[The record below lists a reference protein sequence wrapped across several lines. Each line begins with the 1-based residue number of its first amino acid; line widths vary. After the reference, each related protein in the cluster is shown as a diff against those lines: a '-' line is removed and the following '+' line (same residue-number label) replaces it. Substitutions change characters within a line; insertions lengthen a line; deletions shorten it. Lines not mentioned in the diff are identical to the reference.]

1 VSLQSTISSLRTR
14 RMLTWFVPAVG
25 LALYLIL
32 VPQVPD
38 FAAQATRAAIFDRLG
53 SVTWW
58 PGWYG
63 GMELPTYSVLA
74 PGIMATIG
82 HLVGSSDAGV
92 AITGAI
98 ASAITMWVG
107 HQLLKG
113 SARPRAAS
121 VAFAGTVLINL
132 FGGRITFL
140 VGLAAAMLAVYALVH
155 RHPWLA
161 GLATIASVL
170 DSPLAGLFTGIVA
183 AAVLVSD
190 RTRRPQALVV
200 GGATALS
207 LGALAVL
214 FRSPG
219 VMGSPPAQI
228 LFALLGIVLVMIACR
243 EEPTIRAGAAIVAVG
258 LLVCLVVPNSVGLNL
273 TRMVWLL
280 AAPLI
285 VGYGHRPDKHVVALT
300 ALALVF
306 PAVDVT
312 WQLAEADSPS
322 ASAPYYQPLLAQLG
336 QRLDSGDRIGQ
347 RVEVVEPQTKGAA
360 RYVGETTAVARGWE
374 RQADVVD
381 NPIFYDKG
389 ALNPASYRAWLD
401 ELAVAYVAVPS
412 TKLDFASVD
421 EAKLIATGLPYL
433 HLVWSNPDWKLYRV
447 ADPAPL
453 VKGAQII
460 SMSGNQLRM
469 QVTRPGPVPIQIRWS
484 SHLAVLDGT
493 VPVSLGVRARGCL
506 SQNGDWTLL
515 HAHRAGTFV
524 LTSDFDVLPDR
535 HQRGGVCPKPGS

>member
-14 RMLTWFVPAVG
+14 RMLTWFVPVVG

-53 SVTWW
+53 SVSWW

-82 HLVGSSDAGV
+82 HLVGSSDGGV

-98 ASAITMWVG
+98 ASAISMWVG
-107 HQLLKG
+107 HQLLRG

-161 GLATIASVL
+161 GVATIVSVL
-170 DSPLAGLFTGIVA
+170 GSPLAGLFTGIVA

-200 GGATALS
+200 GVATALS

-228 LFALLGIVLVMIACR
+228 LFALLGIVLVLIACR
-243 EEPTIRAGAAIVAVG
+243 QEPTIRAGAVIVAVG

-285 VGYGHRPDKHVVALT
+285 VGYGHRPDKHVLALT
-300 ALALVF
+300 CLALVF

-322 ASAPYYQPLLAQLG
+322 ASASYYQPLLAQLG
-336 QRLDSGDRIGQ
+336 QRLDSGDHIGQ

-360 RYVGETTAVARGWE
+360 RYVGETTPVARGWE

-381 NPIFYDKG
+381 NPIFYNEG
-389 ALNPASYRAWLD
+389 ALNPSSYRAWLD

-421 EAKLIATGLPYL
+421 EAKLIAAGLPYL
-433 HLVWSNPDWKLYRV
+433 HLVWSNSDWKLYRV

-453 VKGAQII
+453 VRGAQII

-469 QVTRPGPVPIQIRWS
+469 QVSRPGLVPIQIRWS
-484 SHLAVLDGT
+484 NHLAVLDGT

-515 HAHRAGTFV
+515 HARRAGTYV
-524 LTSDFDVLPDR
+524 LTSDFDVLPDQQ
-535 HQRGGVCPKPGS
+535 QRGGVCPKPGS

>member
-38 FAAQATRAAIFDRLG
+38 FAAQATRAAVFERLG
-53 SVTWW
+53 SISWW

-74 PGIMATIG
+74 PALMAKI
-82 HLVGSSDAGV
+82 GV
-92 AITGAI
+92 ATTGAI
-98 ASAITMWVG
+98 ASAICMWVG

-161 GLATIASVL
+161 GLATVVSVL
-170 DSPLAGLFTGIVA
+170 GSPLAGLFTGIVA

-200 GGATALS
+200 AAATGAS
-207 LGALAVL
+207 LGALALL

-243 EEPTIRAGAAIVAVG
+243 ERTIRAGAVIIAVG

-285 VGYGHRPDKHVVALT
+285 VGYGHRPDRHVVALT
-300 ALALVF
+300 GLALVF

-312 WQLAEADSPS
+312 WQLAEAESPS
-322 ASAPYYQPLLAQLG
+322 ASASYYQPLLGQLA
-336 QRLDSGDRIGQ
+336 QRLGSGQRIGQ

-360 RYVGETTAVARGWE
+360 RYVGETTPVARGWE

-389 ALNPASYRAWLD
+389 ALNPASYHQWLD
-401 ELAVAYVAVPS
+401 QLAVAYVAVPS
-412 TKLDFASVD
+412 AKLDFASVD

-433 HLVWSNPDWKLYRV
+433 HLVWSNPNWKLYRV
-447 ADPAPL
+447 DHPAPL
-453 VKGAQII
+453 VRGAQIV

-469 QVTRPGPVPIQIRWS
+469 QVAQPGLVPIQIRWS
-484 SHLAVLDGT
+484 SHLVVLDGAQ
-493 VPVSLGVRARGCL
+493 PVSLGVRAHGCL
-506 SQNGDWTLL
+506 SENGQWTLL
-515 HAHRAGTFV
+515 HARRAGTFV
-524 LTSDFDVLPDR
+524 LTSDFDVLPDP
-535 HQRGGVCPKPGS
+535 HQRGGVCPTPGS

>member
-82 HLVGSSDAGV
+82 HLVGSSNAGV

-170 DSPLAGLFTGIVA
+170 GSPLAGLFTGIVA

-243 EEPTIRAGAAIVAVG
+243 QEPTIRAGAAIVAVG

-360 RYVGETTAVARGWE
+360 RYVGETTPVARGWE

-412 TKLDFASVD
+412 AKLDFASVD
-421 EAKLIATGLPYL
+421 EARLIATGLPYL

-453 VKGAQII
+453 VQGAQII
-460 SMSGNQLRM
+460 SMSGNQLRL
-469 QVTRPGPVPIQIRWS
+469 QVARPGPVPIQIRWS

-524 LTSDFDVLPDR
+524 LTSDFDVLPDL

>member
-82 HLVGSSDAGV
+82 HAVGSSDAGV

-98 ASAITMWVG
+98 ASAISMWVG
-107 HQLLKG
+107 HQLLKE

-121 VAFAGTVLINL
+121 VAFAGTVLLNL

-140 VGLAAAMLAVYALVH
+140 VGLAAAMLAVYALMH

-161 GLATIASVL
+161 GLATVVSVL
-170 DSPLAGLFTGIVA
+170 GSPLAGLFTGIVA

-190 RTRRPQALVV
+190 RSRRPQALVV
-200 GGATALS
+200 GTATGAS
-207 LGALAVL
+207 LGALALL

-228 LFALLGIVLVMIACR
+228 LFALLGIVLVLIACWQ
-243 EEPTIRAGAAIVAVG
+243 EPTIRAGGVIVALG
-258 LLVCLVVPNSVGLNL
+258 LLFCLVVPNSVGLNL

-312 WQLAEADSPS
+312 WQLAEAESPS
-322 ASAPYYQPLLAQLG
+322 ASASYYQPLLAQLG
-336 QRLDSGDRIGQ
+336 QRLDSGGNLGQ
-347 RVEVVEPQTKGAA
+347 RVEVVEPQSKGAA
-360 RYVGETTAVARGWE
+360 RYVGESTPVARGWE

-381 NPIFYDKG
+381 NPIFYNKG

-401 ELAVAYVAVPS
+401 ELAVSYVAVPS
-412 TKLDFASVD
+412 SKLDFASVD
-421 EAKLIATGLPYL
+421 EAKLIAGGLPYL

-447 ADPAPL
+447 HDPAPL
-453 VKGAQII
+453 VRGAQII

-469 QVTRPGPVPIQIRWS
+469 QVTRPGLVAIQIRWS
-484 SHLAVLDGT
+484 SHLAVLDGS

-506 SQNGDWTLL
+506 SENGDWTLL

-524 LTSDFDVLPDR
+524 LTSDFDVLPDGQ
-535 HQRGGVCPKPGS
+535 QRGGVCPQPGS